1 MHINLPDNWNAE
13 TFLFIVFGIV
23 IITFLILDLG
33 VFAGKDHK
41 VSTKSALWQSIF
53 WVAISLVFALLV
65 YLFIEKEKAG
75 TFLLAYLT
83 EKALSIDN
91 IFVWLVILQYFK
103 IEEKYYHK
111 ILFYGVIGAI
121 FFRGVFI
128 TAGFFLI
135 EQFHWLLYVFGAILI
150 YSGIKLLR
158 SNGEAYDPECS
169 WTYRVLTKRFRFIP
183 NHGSGK
189 FWTKKDGKWHITTIF
204 LTLIM
209 VESTDI
215 IFAMD
220 SIPAVFG
227 ISQDKFVVYTSNI
240 FAILG
245 LRAMFFLISGVI
257 SKFKYLQ
264 YGLSMVLIF
273 IGLKMFAEIWEIHV
287 PIGFSLFF
295 VVGIILISIL
305 ISVFFPGKSKQYPD
319 KDKN

>member
-1 MHINLPDNWNAE
+1 MHIDLPDNWNAE
-13 TFLFIVFGIV
+13 TFLFVIFGVV
-23 IITFLILDLG
+23 ITGFLILDLG
-33 VFAGKDHK
+33 VFSGKNKK
-41 VSTKSALWQSIF
+41 VSTKTALWQSIF

-65 YLFIEKEKAG
+65 YLFIDKEKSG

-91 IFVWLVILQYFK
+91 IFVWLVLLQYFNIK
-103 IEEKYYHK
+103 EKYYHR

-121 FFRGVFI
+121 VFRGIFI

-135 EQFHWLLYVFGAILI
+135 EKFHWLLYVFGAILI
-150 YSGIKLLR
+150 YSGVKLLK
-158 SNGEAYDPECS
+158 SNGETYDPEGS
-169 WTYRVLTKRFRFIP
+169 WVYKILTKRFRFIP
-183 NHGSGK
+183 NHDSGA
-189 FWTKKDGKWHITTIF
+189 FWTKENGKWHITTIF

-209 VESTDI
+209 VETTDI
-215 IFAMD
+215 VFAMD

-245 LRAMFFLISGVI
+245 LRAMFFLIAGVI

-264 YGLSMVLIF
+264 YGLSIVLIF
-273 IGLKMFAEIWEIHV
+273 IGLKMFAEIWDIHV

-295 VVGIILISIL
+295 VVGIIVLSIL
-305 ISVFFPGKSKQYPD
+305 ASVFFPGKAND
-319 KDKN
+319 KT